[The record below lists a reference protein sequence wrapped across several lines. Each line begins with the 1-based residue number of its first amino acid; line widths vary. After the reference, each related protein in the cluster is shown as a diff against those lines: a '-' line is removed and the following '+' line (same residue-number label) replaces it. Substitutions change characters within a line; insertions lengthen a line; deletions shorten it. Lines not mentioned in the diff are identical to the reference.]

1 MLLAT
6 SPIEKWGLLESEWV
20 QQKLM
25 EVMLSYFPDL
35 GNLQFQSLGTLSGS
49 PSHHCRKSR
58 FPEAACWSSHAQH
71 CGHTR
76 RAQGD
81 RNVREAVLNTL
92 DWPICQLRVIPVHI
106 VGVELLK

>member
-49 PSHHCRKSR
+49 PSHRAGSPDSLRLHAGAAMPSTVVT
-58 FPEAACWSSHAQH
+58 PEEPSCPP
-71 CGHTR
+71 
-76 RAQGD
+76 
-81 RNVREAVLNTL
+81 RET
-92 DWPICQLRVIPVHI
+92 
-106 VGVELLK
+106 EM